1 MKNRT
6 CRIKRIVKNTILNS
20 KNIWTLLNY
29 RYVEWCLISEFPPSI
44 PCKIAGYIPERVAD
58 LFTATEQRHL
68 SEGVMYALTAAEE
81 ALTDAKWKPS
91 TQEQLERTGTGTTE
105 QSSVKPKCRDNTE
118 CVMKVAYCK
127 I

>member
-1 MKNRT
+1 
-6 CRIKRIVKNTILNS
+6 
-20 KNIWTLLNY
+20 
-29 RYVEWCLISEFPPSI
+29 
-44 PCKIAGYIPERVAD
+44 
-58 LFTATEQRHL
+58 
-68 SEGVMYALTAAEE
+68 MYALTAAEE

-127 I
+127 IQLRIVFVKKKISVEIILNV